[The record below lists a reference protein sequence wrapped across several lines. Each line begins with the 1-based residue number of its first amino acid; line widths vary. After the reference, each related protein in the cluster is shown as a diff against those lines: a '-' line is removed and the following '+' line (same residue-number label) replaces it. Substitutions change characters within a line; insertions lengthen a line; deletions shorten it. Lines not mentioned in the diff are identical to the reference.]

1 MATAD
6 DVAREFTAMLR
17 QGQFAAAGEHY
28 WSDDITSLEPTAVP
42 GGTAVAVSGI
52 AAARSRCNARFRDVR
67 VEDLSIDGPF
77 VTGNQFALFI
87 DMIVAAG
94 AGRAGRPFAEIALY
108 TVHGGLITEERHFHA

>member
-6 DVAREFTAMLR
+6 VARDFTAMLR
-17 QGQFAAAGEHY
+17 QGQFAAAGERY
-28 WSDDITSLEPTAVP
+28 WSDNITSVEPTALP
-42 GGTAVAVSGI
+42 GDPAAAVSGI
-52 AAARSRCNARFRDVR
+52 AAATSRCNVRFRDVR
-67 VEDLSIDGPF
+67 VDDLSIDGPF

-108 TVHGGLITEERHFHA
+108 TVRGDRITEERHFHA